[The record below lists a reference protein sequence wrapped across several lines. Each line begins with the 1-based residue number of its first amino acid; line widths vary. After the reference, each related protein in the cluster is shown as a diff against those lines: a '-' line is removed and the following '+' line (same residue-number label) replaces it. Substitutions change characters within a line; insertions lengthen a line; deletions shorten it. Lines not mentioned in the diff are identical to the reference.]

1 MLKMEQLKMVEL
13 PRAEAPSLMALLK
26 TVEQKEGL
34 LSLMDVRR
42 NLGTQGLTWSLRE
55 LTPQK
60 FLKLIP

>member
-1 MLKMEQLKMVEL
+1 MLKMEQLKMVGL
-13 PRAEAPSLMALLK
+13 PRAEAPNLMALLK

-34 LSLMDVRR
+34 LSLMDVLL
-42 NLGTQGLTWSLRE
+42 NLGTQGLTWYLRE